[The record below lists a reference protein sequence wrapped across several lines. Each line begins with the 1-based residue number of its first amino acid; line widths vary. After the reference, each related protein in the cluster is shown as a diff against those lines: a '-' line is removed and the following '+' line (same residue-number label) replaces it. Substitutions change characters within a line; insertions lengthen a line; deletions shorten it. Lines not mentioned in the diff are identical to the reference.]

1 MKRVALAIAV
11 IAILAIA
18 AVIWRFGSETKTI
31 PAHRLSTGVFEDQVT
46 TNGRVEPSEW
56 SSARAEREGLVV
68 SVPVAKGQRV
78 AKGAP
83 LAVLD
88 SSDAQADLA
97 AANARIDEARSTI
110 ESLEAGG
117 RKRDIVDIDQSVRQR
132 NTELRQAEQDLA
144 IAERLAAKNA
154 GTREDV
160 RALKDRVELLRV
172 QIAALEARRPVLVSS
187 ADLASAKARLREAT
201 SAAALATRRIQ
212 LSTIRSPIDGVI
224 YQLDARQGAYLS
236 PGALVANIGKLDA
249 LKILVYVDEPELG
262 RIRTGMPVKIT
273 WDAIEGKSWD
283 GTIDKIPT
291 QIVPLGTRQ
300 VGEVECRIANTSGD
314 LIPGTNVNAFIE
326 TRKLE
331 GVLLLPK
338 EAIRERDGA
347 SGVYLIENRKLVWRK
362 VELGSS
368 NVTRTIVKSGLKAG
382 DVVALGP
389 ESNLKEGATVDPSL
403 PQS

>member
-1 MKRVALAIAV
+1 
-11 IAILAIA
+11 
-18 AVIWRFGSETKTI
+18 
-31 PAHRLSTGVFEDQVT
+31 
-46 TNGRVEPSEW
+46 
-56 SSARAEREGLVV
+56 
-68 SVPVAKGQRV
+68 
-78 AKGAP
+78 
-83 LAVLD
+83 VLD

-212 LSTIRSPIDGVI
+212 LSTIRSPIDGVV
-224 YQLDARQGAYLS
+224 YQLDVRQGAYLS

-249 LKILVYVDEPELG
+249 LKILVYVDEPDLG

-273 WDAIEGKSWD
+273 WDAMEGKSWD

-300 VGEVECRIANTSGD
+300 VGEVECRISNTSGD

-338 EAIRERDGA
+338 EGIRERDGS